1 MNKVVTLA
9 FFIAFGLMTGSYSQ
23 GQSVSFNTFTNPVI
37 PGDHSDCTL
46 TKIGNDFYTTGSSF
60 NPTPIIYHSTD
71 LIHWEAIAQPVSAEW
86 SGYGD
91 AVQGGCWGGQIV
103 FHNNQ
108 YWDFFS
114 RANTMYF
121 VTAPKPEGPWTLP
134 TKMNNPSQL
143 PYGLGYD
150 NSIFIDDN
158 DKWYLVVKNGQANSG
173 IVELGSNGQ
182 ATGVV
187 YDLNWLNPAAS
198 GYPYSWAE
206 GPVMWKHHGTY
217 FYSFAKDLSGGQK
230 VMQSKSLTASKD
242 AWTTPVDFFNEN
254 DPAKSSA
261 IFSKPNHCSA
271 VVMLDD
277 STNWLIHPLWSR
289 ANSNEWY
296 GQGRQGLV
304 NQVQYSGDD
313 VVADYPINTY
323 KSAPK
328 LPSSGIPW
336 MVPKSDFFTDSKL
349 NPEWS
354 FLGYTLN
361 STCSLTARPGWLRL
375 SPKSSSKA
383 NTIIKTDA
391 EHNYA
396 LITKVDFDAKTTTD
410 EAGLRIINGEENL
423 FAKVFSSMGS
433 DGKKLL
439 CFSYSTTQYSLQ
451 NTFGNVVWLKL
462 IRDNHY
468 LTGFCSSDG
477 IGWLQIGARIYV
489 DKLDKYS
496 TNYNG
501 FSGNRQGLYVQ
512 GNSADFDF
520 YIYRDAYSPIKASC
534 PANQFGTTTT
544 LLTDGTGTYL
554 LDNIHNND
562 WALFAGVEFGSDSY
576 DRICDSIQLSASST
590 LLDGATVEVWLDSI
604 DTGTKIA
611 TCKVENTTLLKTIKT
626 FSAKTLEITGRHDVY
641 LKFTGSDP
649 GVLMNLKSLI
659 FIPKAEKVT
668 NIVVS
673 DAESRNL
680 KIYPNPASLNVTIES
695 STAFSRIDIYNIQ
708 GELVFSKQNYE
719 STKSTNINFSLPKG
733 TYLAVV
739 LNDKN
744 FESSKLTIR

>member
-1 MNKVVTLA
+1 MKKIV
-9 FFIAFGLMTGSYSQ
+9 FFVFVLVFQCISYTQ
-23 GQSVSFNTFTNPVI
+23 AQSISFSSFTNPVI

-46 TKIGNDFYTTGSSF
+46 TKIEKDFYTTGSSF
-60 NPTPIIYHSTD
+60 NPTPVIYHSTD
-71 LIHWEAIAQPVSAEW
+71 LVHWEAIAQPVSSEW

-91 AVQGGCWGGQIV
+91 ALQGGCWGGQMV
-103 FHNNQ
+103 FYDNK

-158 DKWYLVVKNGQANSG
+158 GKWYLVVKNGQANSG

-198 GYPYSWAE
+198 SYPYSWAE
-206 GPVMWKHHGTY
+206 GPVIWKHNGY
-217 FYSFAKDLSGGQK
+217 YYYSFARDLAGGQK
-230 VMQSKSLTASKD
+230 VMRSKTLSASKSV
-242 AWTTPVDFFNEN
+242 WTTPVDFFNEN

-277 STNWLIHPLWSR
+277 STSWLIHPLWSR
-289 ANSNEWY
+289 ANNNEWY
-296 GQGRQGLV
+296 GQGRQGLL
-304 NQVQYSGDD
+304 NQVHYYGDSA
-313 VVADYPINTY
+313 VADYPINAT
-323 KSAPK
+323 KTAPR

-336 MVPKSDFFTDSKL
+336 MVPKSDFFTSTTL

-354 FLGYTLN
+354 FLGYTLK

-375 SPKSSSKA
+375 SPKSSSKG

-391 EHNYA
+391 EHNYT
-396 LITKVDFDAKTTTD
+396 LITKVDFDAKTVGD

-423 FAKVFSSMGS
+423 FAKVYTSIES
-433 DGKKLL
+433 DGNKIL
-439 CFSYSTTQYSLQ
+439 CFSYNTTLYSVQ
-451 NTFGNVVWLKL
+451 NTFGNVVWLK
-462 IRDNHY
+462 IVRDNHY
-468 LTGFCSSDG
+468 LTGFCSIDG
-477 IGWLQIGARIYV
+477 NNWLQIGARFYT

-512 GNSADFDF
+512 GNTADFDL
-520 YIYRDAYSPIKASC
+520 YIYRDAYSTIKAFC

-544 LLTDGTGTYL
+544 LLTDGTGTYV
-554 LDNIHNND
+554 LDNIHHND
-562 WALFAGVEFGSDSY
+562 WALYAGVEFGNENY
-576 DRICDSIQLSASST
+576 DRICDSIQLATSCT
-590 LLDGATVEVWLDSI
+590 LADGANIEVWIDSI

-611 TCKVENTTLLKTIKT
+611 TCNIESTMSLKTFKIFT
-626 FSAKTLEITGRHDVY
+626 AKTLEVTGRHDVY
-641 LKFTGSDP
+641 LKFTGNTTN
-649 GVLMNLKSLI
+649 VLMNLKSLI
-659 FIPKAEKVT
+659 FISKK
-668 NIVVS
+668 NILSHIVVPF
-673 DAESRNL
+673 AESKNL
-680 KIYPNPASLNVTIES
+680 KIFPNPAHSNVTIAS
-695 STAFSRIDIYNIQ
+695 CTPFKKVGIYNIQ
-708 GELVFSKQNYE
+708 GESVFSKDLEDAVY
-719 STKSTNINFSLPKG
+719 STNLALSLPIG
-733 TYLAVV
+733 HYLAVV
-739 LNDKN
+739 LNDVNSECSNLIIK
-744 FESSKLTIR
+744 